1 MLEMKPTTAA
11 LTATRRPSNAGDD
24 GEYDVE
30 ALAVDASYDGKLAPV
45 TQLHELATGYEP
57 QLATK
62 DAELAQRERRI
73 RELEIQLAKTMQQPP
88 PTNAAEIGANEK
100 KRHLAAIAR
109 TQCARSQSELRA
121 CVCVNGG
128 RCGDGSPACL
138 RREVVHADP
147 LVLRGGRGAHR
158 SSCCCCAHPRNR
170 SVTPSACHQRARQA
184 SSVHAKLHLDR
195 GVRFRKNIRPGRHS
209 FPATEPGSTARSRA
223 RRGGAGTG
231 RDGVERRTIS
241 ALEGRAGPARG
252 REGR

>member
-138 RREVVHADP
+138 RREVVHAVGAARWARRPP
-147 LVLRGGRGAHR
+147 LVLLLLR
-158 SSCCCCAHPRNR
+158 SSTKSLSYALGLPPACA
-170 SVTPSACHQRARQA
+170 A
-184 SSVHAKLHLDR
+184 SIVSSCKIA
-195 GVRFRKNIRPGRHS
+195 S
-209 FPATEPGSTARSRA
+209 
-223 RRGGAGTG
+223 
-231 RDGVERRTIS
+231 
-241 ALEGRAGPARG
+241 
-252 REGR
+252 

>member
-73 RELEIQLAKTMQQPP
+73 RELEIQLAKTMQQSP

-138 RREVVHADP
+138 RREVVHA
-147 LVLRGGRGAHR
+147 VGAACCAVGEAPTSRPAAAARKLLR
-158 SSCCCCAHPRNR
+158 SSTKSLRY
-170 SVTPSACHQRARQA
+170 
-184 SSVHAKLHLDR
+184 
-195 GVRFRKNIRPGRHS
+195 
-209 FPATEPGSTARSRA
+209 
-223 RRGGAGTG
+223 
-231 RDGVERRTIS
+231 
-241 ALEGRAGPARG
+241 ALGLPPARAASIVSSCKIAS
-252 REGR
+252 

>member
-1 MLEMKPTTAA
+1 LGAIIRCALRLGRRASLSRLRVCCAA
-11 LTATRRPSNAGDD
+11 AKCIVHVRCALSLCAMSGNKGRATPS
-24 GEYDVE
+24 
-30 ALAVDASYDGKLAPV
+30 LS
-45 TQLHELATGYEP
+45 
-57 QLATK
+57 
-62 DAELAQRERRI
+62 
-73 RELEIQLAKTMQQPP
+73 
-88 PTNAAEIGANEK
+88 
-100 KRHLAAIAR
+100 
-109 TQCARSQSELRA
+109 
-121 CVCVNGG
+121 
-128 RCGDGSPACL
+128 
-138 RREVVHADP
+138 
-147 LVLRGGRGAHR
+147 RGGSDGPELVGCVSCASCAVVKLRVTSYR